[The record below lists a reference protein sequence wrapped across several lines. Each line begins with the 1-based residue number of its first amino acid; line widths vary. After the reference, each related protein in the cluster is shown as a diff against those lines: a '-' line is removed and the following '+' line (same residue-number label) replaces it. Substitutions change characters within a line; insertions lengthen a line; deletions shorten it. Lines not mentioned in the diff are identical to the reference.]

1 MVVRAA
7 AKRWMRGSLARIQPV
22 RSPAQCD
29 LLSEPRDTTAG
40 PNAAM
45 GVELAPS
52 RFSSRSVSSATST
65 VPDAAAAIARRRRW
79 ASGMSRPVGLW
90 KSGTT

>member
-1 MVVRAA
+1 MVRAA

-29 LLSEPRDTTAG
+29 LLREPRETTAG
-40 PNAAM
+40 LKAAM
-45 GVELAPS
+45 GVEAAPS
-52 RFSSRSVSSATST
+52 RFSSRSVSSTTST
-65 VPDAAAAIARRRRW
+65 VPDAAAAFTRRRRW
-79 ASGMSRPVGLW
+79 ESGISRPVGLW